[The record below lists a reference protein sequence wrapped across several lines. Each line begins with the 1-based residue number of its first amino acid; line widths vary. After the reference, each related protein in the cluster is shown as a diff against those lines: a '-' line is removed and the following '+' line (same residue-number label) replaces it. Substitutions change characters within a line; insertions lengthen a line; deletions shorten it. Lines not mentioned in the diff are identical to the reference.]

1 MVYQP
6 KFSAHQVGTLSDADW
21 AKFLVK
27 FYKAKYKQNLNGKQ
41 KRAQADLAAAGIP
54 DWVVKQRPPPALPVV
69 EPVNEAEPPP
79 SEPPVPTKPLPAPTP
94 VKPPTTAPAVPGVPS
109 VAIPD
114 TDSLEAELRRKID
127 EWLNRKLKR

>member
-27 FYKAKYKQNLNGKQ
+27 FYKAKYKQNLNHKQ

-54 DWVVKQRPPPALPVV
+54 DWVVKQRPPT
-69 EPVNEAEPPP
+69 PPG
-79 SEPPVPTKPLPAPTP
+79 EPPVPTKPLPAPTP
-94 VKPPTTAPAVPGVPS
+94 VKPPTTAPAVPRVPS
-109 VAIPD
+109 VAVPD